1 MIRGIVFDFD
11 GVLADSELLHLRAYQ
26 EIFEPWGVTLTK
38 EQYWNRY
45 LGLDDAGVF
54 AQVAADNRLLFG
66 DEELDLLIHEKGR
79 HFEALISS
87 ENVLFPAAVRVV
99 RELAREWPLGIAS
112 GSLRREI
119 ELMLGGAGLAT
130 AFRFIV
136 SADDTDLSKP
146 APDPYLLAVERHAL
160 AAAACVAIED
170 SHQGLESAR
179 AAGLRTI
186 GVATTYPRDSLV
198 ADVVVDAIEQVTADL
213 IRRL

>member
-1 MIRGIVFDFD
+1 
-11 GVLADSELLHLRAYQ
+11 
-26 EIFEPWGVTLTK
+26 
-38 EQYWNRY
+38 
-45 LGLDDAGVF
+45 
-54 AQVAADNRLLFG
+54 
-66 DEELDLLIHEKGR
+66 
-79 HFEALISS
+79 
-87 ENVLFPAAVRVV
+87 VLFPAAGRVV

-160 AAAACVAIED
+160 PAAACVAIED